1 MTREF
6 IRMTGSL
13 RGRAKR
19 SRPSRQV
26 KNAARSGFRHV
37 ENVFGR
43 QHSHRPLQPAASG
56 IHRPPLIFLTYL
68 PFSLTPPII
77 KLAAAVSFW
86 TYYSHHIAY
95 SACPGQ
101 AESTSAQKYLIM
113 QNKPNFPRF
122 CVKNSYLEE
131 KQTQFKPNQT
141 QFFTSFFLPMLP
153 INPNQTQSQTTP
165 ACPVQSTGEAGAQQ
179 FQNFARPHLGNPGL
193 INVGFCEQ
201 VKTTLAF
208 GVFFGIR
215 TFNSDAHCK

>member
-101 AESTSAQKYLIM
+101 SESTSAQKYSFM

-131 KQTQFKPNQT
+131 KQTQSN
-141 QFFTSFFLPMLP
+141 P
-153 INPNQTQSQTTP
+153 IFH
-165 ACPVQSTGEAGAQQ
+165 V
-179 FQNFARPHLGNPGL
+179 FY
-193 INVGFCEQ
+193 
-201 VKTTLAF
+201 LAYA
-208 GVFFGIR
+208 
-215 TFNSDAHCK
+215 AH